1 MAPASKGS
9 TVKVHYTGTLKEDGS
24 RFDSSEGRDPLAFTL
39 GEGQVIAGFER
50 AVIGKSA
57 GDSVTVEIPPEE
69 GYGEPS
75 DELVFTVK
83 RTQLPPDIEVEEG
96 GMLEVRT
103 EDGGAAYVH
112 IREFDDA
119 TVTLDGNHPLAGKTL
134 VFDIAVVEVS

>member
-1 MAPASKGS
+1 MAPASKGN

-24 RFDSSEGRDPLAFTL
+24 QFDSSEGRDPLAFKM

-50 AVIGKSA
+50 AVLGKSA

-69 GYGEPS
+69 GYGEPRE
-75 DELVFTVK
+75 DLVFTVQ
-83 RTQLPPDIEVEEG
+83 RTQIPPDIQLEQG
-96 GMLEVRT
+96 GMLEVHT

-112 IREFDDA
+112 IRELDDK

-134 VFDIAVVEVS
+134 IFEIDVVEVS